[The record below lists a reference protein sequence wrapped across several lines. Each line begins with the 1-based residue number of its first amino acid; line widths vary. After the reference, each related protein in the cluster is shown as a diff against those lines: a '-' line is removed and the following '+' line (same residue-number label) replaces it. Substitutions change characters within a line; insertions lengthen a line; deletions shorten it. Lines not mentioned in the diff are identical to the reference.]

1 MCCRSRRGSQR
12 KRGREARGVA
22 AAAPVGGG
30 PTGGWCVVCGDCG
43 CGSGGHGRPTG
54 GWREACRAWP
64 GFEATRRAKLVGM
77 EAAVPVGG
85 GRARA
90 GLEIDHSEPKA
101 RVWRS
106 RGRAAA
112 HRRIEQP
119 QKARRVL
126 APHGGLAGCVARR
139 SGGVCRAKLAA
150 WTASG
155 RAGLAP
161 HGGLVGWVARRS
173 GGWGPRGRAGLAPHG
188 DLAGCAIMLPRLAI
202 AWARTPVLSPAACT
216 TLEGSS

>member
-1 MCCRSRRGSQR
+1 MVARSEGGARPAGPGRASRRRAERSSLGWR
-12 KRGREARGVA
+12 LRCRWA
-22 AAAPVGGG
+22 AAG
-30 PTGGWCVVCGDCG
+30 P
-43 CGSGGHGRPTG
+43 
-54 GWREACRAWP
+54 
-64 GFEATRRAKLVGM
+64 
-77 EAAVPVGG
+77 
-85 GRARA
+85 GRASRS
-90 GLEIDHSEPKA
+90 IIPSRKA

-126 APHGGLAGCVARR
+126 APHGSLAGCAARR
-139 SGGVCRAKLAA
+139 SGGVGRAEVWRWCAERSSLCEGSGRRSVAHRRIEQPQKARRVLASCGGLAGWVA

-161 HGGLVGWVARRS
+161 HG
-173 GGWGPRGRAGLAPHG
+173 
-188 DLAGCAIMLPRLAI
+188 DLAGRAIMLPRLAI
-202 AWARTPVLSPAACT
+202 ARARTPVLSPAACT

>member
-1 MCCRSRRGSQR
+1 M
-12 KRGREARGVA
+12 
-22 AAAPVGGG
+22 PVGGG

-43 CGSGGHGRPTG
+43 CGAGGHGRPTG
-54 GWREACRAWP
+54 GWREACWGMWLRCRWAAARLEGVRGLQGLTGLRGDTPSEARGVDGGRA
-64 GFEATRRAKLVGM
+64 GFAPHGGLAVVCRAKLVGM

-126 APHGGLAGCVARR
+126 ASHGC
-139 SGGVCRAKLAA
+139 
-150 WTASG
+150 
-155 RAGLAP
+155 
-161 HGGLVGWVARRS
+161 
-173 GGWGPRGRAGLAPHG
+173 
-188 DLAGCAIMLPRLAI
+188 LAGCAARRSDGCAITLPRLAI
-202 AWARTPVLSPAACT
+202 ARARTPVLSPAACT

>member
-1 MCCRSRRGSQR
+1 M
-12 KRGREARGVA
+12 
-22 AAAPVGGG
+22 PVGGG

-43 CGSGGHGRPTG
+43 CGAGGHGRPTG
-54 GWREACRAWP
+54 GRREACW
-64 GFEATRRAKLVGM
+64 GM
-77 EAAVPVGG
+77 WLRCRWAAAGP
-85 GRARA
+85 GRASRS
-90 GLEIDHSEPKA
+90 IIPSRKA

-126 APHGGLAGCVARR
+126 APHGSLAGCAARR
-139 SGGVCRAKLAA
+139 SGGVGRAEVWRWCAERSSLCEGSGRRSVAHRRIEQPQKARRVLASCGGLAGWVA
-150 WTASG
+150 WTAS
-155 RAGLAP
+155 
-161 HGGLVGWVARRS
+161 
-173 GGWGPRGRAGLAPHG
+173 GRAGLAPHG

-202 AWARTPVLSPAACT
+202 ARARTPVLSPAACT

>member
-1 MCCRSRRGSQR
+1 M
-12 KRGREARGVA
+12 
-22 AAAPVGGG
+22 PVGGG

-43 CGSGGHGRPTG
+43 CGAGGHGRPTG

-64 GFEATRRAKLVGM
+64 GFEATRRAKLAAWTASGRAGLAPHGGLAGVCRAKLVGM

-126 APHGGLAGCVARR
+126 ASRGGLAGCVARR

-150 WTASG
+150 WTAS
-155 RAGLAP
+155 
-161 HGGLVGWVARRS
+161 
-173 GGWGPRGRAGLAPHG
+173 GRAGLAPHG

>member
-1 MCCRSRRGSQR
+1 M
-12 KRGREARGVA
+12 
-22 AAAPVGGG
+22 PVGGG

-43 CGSGGHGRPTG
+43 CGAGGHGRPTG
-54 GWREACRAWP
+54 GWREACW
-64 GFEATRRAKLVGM
+64 GM
-77 EAAVPVGG
+77 WLRCRWAAAGP
-85 GRARA
+85 GRASRS
-90 GLEIDHSEPKA
+90 IIPSRKA

-126 APHGGLAGCVARR
+126 APHGSLAGCAARR
-139 SGGVCRAKLAA
+139 SGGVRCAEVWRGVPSEAR
-150 WTASG
+150 G
-155 RAGLAP
+155 VDGERAGRPRA
-161 HGGLVGWVARRS
+161 ARRS
-173 GGWGPRGRAGLAPHG
+173 GGVRCAEVWRLGAARAGRPRAARRS
-188 DLAGCAIMLPRLAI
+188 DGCAITLPRLAV